1 MFFFSQKH
9 LWCLGS
15 RLAVKTAWERYGVE
29 ESADA
34 ADASVRM
41 LPCTLLLWGCY
52 RAHCWCEDVTVR
64 MLSCTLLLWRC
75 YRTRCWCE
83 DVTVHGAG
91 VRMLPVWGCCCED
104 VTVDAAGV
112 RMLPVWRCCR
122 ARCWCEDAAVKMLPW
137 TLLVWGCYRAR
148 CWVSECVRMLLC
160 DTVLRTVRTVLVW
173 GCCCAIPCCGRCGR
187 CWCEDVAARYRAA
200 DGADGAGVR
209 MVLRDTV
216 LRTVRTVHAAGV
228 RMCEDVAAR
237 YRAADGADGAG
248 VRMLLRDTVLRTV
261 RTVLVWGCCCAIP
274 CCGRCGRCWCEDGAA
289 RYRAADG
296 ADGAGV
302 RMLLSDTVLRTVR
315 TVLVWG
321 CCCAIPCCGRC
332 GRCWCEDVAA
342 RDRAADGAD
351 GAGVRMLLRDTVLR
365 TVRTVLVW
373 GWCCAIPCCGR
384 CTLLVWGCVRMLLRD
399 TVLRT
404 VRTVLVWGC
413 CCGRCGR
420 CWCEDGAAR
429 YRAADGA
436 DGAGVRMVLRDTVLR
451 TVRTVLVWGW
461 CCAIP
466 CCGRCGRCWCEDVAA
481 RYRAADGVGVRMCED
496 VWGCCCGRCGRCW
509 CEDVA
514 ARYRA
519 ADGAD
524 GAGVR
529 MLLRDTVLRTV
540 RTVLV
545 WGWCCAIPCCGQC
558 WCEDVAA
565 RYRAADGVGVR
576 MLLRDTVLCE
586 DVAARYRATDGADG
600 AGVRMLL
607 RTVRTVLVWGCCY
620 AIPCCGR
627 CWWEDGAARY
637 RALDGVRMLLCD

>member
-1 MFFFSQKH
+1 MESLQAVFSQKH

-148 CWVSECVRMLLC
+148 CWVSECVRMLLR

-187 CWCEDVAARYRAA
+187 CWCEDVAARYRAEDGADGAGVRMLLRDTVLRTVRTVLVWGWCCAIPCCGRCGRCWCEDVAERYRAADGADGAGVRMLLRDTVLRTVRTVLVWGCCCARPCCGRCGRCWCEDVAARYRAA

-209 MVLRDTV
+209 MVLRYTV

-302 RMLLSDTVLRTVR
+302 RMVLRDTVLPTVR

-332 GRCWCEDVAA
+332 GRCWCED
-342 RDRAADGAD
+342 
-351 GAGVRMLLRDTVLR
+351 
-365 TVRTVLVW
+365 
-373 GWCCAIPCCGR
+373 
-384 CTLLVWGCVRMLLRD
+384 
-399 TVLRT
+399 
-404 VRTVLVWGC
+404 
-413 CCGRCGR
+413 
-420 CWCEDGAAR
+420 GAAL

-436 DGAGVRMVLRDTVLR
+436 DGARCWCED
-451 TVRTVLVWGW
+451 VWGC

-466 CCGRCGRCWCEDVAA
+466 CCGRCGR
-481 RYRAADGVGVRMCED
+481 
-496 VWGCCCGRCGRCW
+496 
-509 CEDVA
+509 
-514 ARYRA
+514 
-519 ADGAD
+519 
-524 GAGVR
+524 
-529 MLLRDTVLRTV
+529 
-540 RTVLV
+540 
-545 WGWCCAIPCCGQC
+545 C

-586 DVAARYRATDGADG
+586 DVAARYRATDGADGADG